1 MQVCTASLQKHLLPL
16 DEQKYKK
23 NQNKLASNHTYFGIS
38 LWFLYKSSED
48 MFQMSEEIAFP
59 PKQIIKLQRIW
70 STLDKSDL
78 IHVKV
83 ELLKAILIYP
93 WKIGSSSEKSDLPDQ
108 RTPGEEWSAS
118 VWGMRTPHPDQWL
131 SKRKK
136 EIRSLIP
143 ERKTSLLRHTTNSF
157 LCTRRPADCN
167 FTRGKFYAST
177 DWLSLYP
184 PLSRFKPVQAFYRTR
199 QVSLYWIQAMCF
211 RYIQSSKVTM
221 NCPKCW
227 HWQTRGNGVR
237 LILLDFE
244 WQRNHLYFYSRKG
257 RCNAL
262 RRNVGVGAFA

>member
-1 MQVCTASLQKHLLPL
+1 MCWPEKSCQAIRISLGQGQKPMQVCTASLQKHLLPL

-136 EIRSLIP
+136 EILITDPGKKNFTAPAHNKFISLHPASCRLQFYARQVLCIHWLAIFVSSLVTLQ
-143 ERKTSLLRHTTNSF
+143 TSASF
-157 LCTRRPADCN
+157 LSDPA
-167 FTRGKFYAST
+167 G
-177 DWLSLYP
+177 
-184 PLSRFKPVQAFYRTR
+184 
-199 QVSLYWIQAMCF
+199 
-211 RYIQSSKVTM
+211 
-221 NCPKCW
+221 
-227 HWQTRGNGVR
+227 
-237 LILLDFE
+237 
-244 WQRNHLYFYSRKG
+244 
-257 RCNAL
+257 
-262 RRNVGVGAFA
+262 